1 MELPE
6 ETATYIARQAA
17 IEALAEDILIA
28 KQQVSERNCYS
39 CEQEISLLDLGLLF
53 SFSIGDLARNATLAG
68 HIRARRLCS
77 AGC

>member
-28 KQQVSERNCYS
+28 KQQVSEKNCYAS
-39 CEQEISLLDLGLLF
+39 E
-53 SFSIGDLARNATLAG
+53 
-68 HIRARRLCS
+68 
-77 AGC
+77 